1 MTKLVDRAGFRNR
14 LATGL
19 GRVSKPR
26 ERRAA
31 LARPRAGFEQMYSII
46 ENALVAEG
54 VDVRTGATVRGI
66 EVDGGG
72 FLVSTDR
79 GTERFDVVVSTIP
92 VPVTATQIGRA
103 SCRERVC
110 RYV

>member
-1 MTKLVDRAGFRNR
+1 
-14 LATGL
+14 
-19 GRVSKPR
+19 
-26 ERRAA
+26 
-31 LARPRAGFEQMYSII
+31 MYSIM

-92 VPVTATQIGRA
+92 VPVTAKLIGVAIRQRFETVSLLTLFYSFDGNPGFDAAVMSNFSQIGRA
-103 SCRERVC
+103 HV
-110 RYV
+110 